1 MPPWPT
7 SNTRSSSSGQCRPCR
22 SHGHRRRQRRHRD
35 DALISHRARFQP
47 LRVGYLSGMMNPL
60 TPFMGEL
67 ELRELHP
74 VDTIDRLDHTGLDQ
88 FQAEALEVELDEL
101 Y

>member
-1 MPPWPT
+1 
-7 SNTRSSSSGQCRPCR
+7 
-22 SHGHRRRQRRHRD
+22 
-35 DALISHRARFQP
+35 
-47 LRVGYLSGMMNPL
+47 VGYLSGMMNPL

-67 ELRELHP
+67 ELRELHL

-101 Y
+101 YADMVDLEGRLDGLHAALLMAAELATERSGLA